1 MEPRNIDR
9 QRSTARQPY
18 RDGSALAYEQEPRV
32 PGFCPAAPRSL
43 EELGLPFSFVS
54 DLVLKI
60 MYFNVNI
67 LGRDIATRAC
77 LPWSITSEALNFLAS
92 EGYCGTTGIRG
103 TAGPGTDF
111 AESLQYLVTNLGR
124 ERARELLELN
134 QYAGPAP
141 VHLDDYL
148 ESARFLVEEA
158 PVVSRDQ
165 LTQALSHLV
174 VPEAVVDVL
183 GTALTSR
190 QALFL
195 YGPPGNGKSS
205 IAEACAEILG
215 DPIFIPHALYVHGEV
230 IRLFDP
236 VHHRS
241 VSGPPLS
248 HDRRWVLVYR
258 PVIHAGGELKGN
270 ELELAF
276 DRSLGFYEAPL
287 QLKANG
293 GIFHVDDFGRQMIP
307 PRQILN
313 RLIVPLESGIDY
325 LNVARA
331 GTTVSVPYATMLLL
345 STNLDPGEL
354 VDEAFLRRVRY
365 KAHVPDP
372 NADQFRLIFRRVCE
386 AQGVKYSS
394 KAVDYLLERHYA
406 PGGRPLRGCHPRDL
420 VGQLVAMAR
429 YLGLTPEFSPELM
442 DRVCLSYFAD
452 IRPSTTQHLG
462 GSARTLS

>member
-1 MEPRNIDR
+1 MKPQLSERMSSSPDR
-9 QRSTARQPY
+9 RATGLAR
-18 RDGSALAYEQEPRV
+18 ALVDQGHE
-32 PGFCPAAPRSL
+32 PGFRPSEPHSL
-43 EELGLPFSFVS
+43 QELGLPFSFVS
-54 DLVLKI
+54 DLILKI
-60 MYFNVNI
+60 MYFNGNI
-67 LGRDIATRAC
+67 LGRDIAARAC
-77 LPWSITSEALNFLAS
+77 LPWSVASEALTFLAS

-103 TAGPGTDF
+103 THGPGDDF
-111 AESLQYLVTNLGR
+111 AESFQYLVTNTGR
-124 ERARELLELN
+124 DRAREILELN

-148 ESARFLVEEA
+148 ESASSLADEA
-158 PVVSRDQ
+158 PVVLAEELQ
-165 LTQALSHLV
+165 QALRHLV
-174 VPEAVVDVL
+174 VPEQLIEVV
-183 GTALTSR
+183 GTALTGR

-205 IAEACAEILG
+205 IAEACATVLG

-236 VHHRS
+236 VHHRL
-241 VSGPPLS
+241 VSGPPIP

-258 PVIHAGGELKGN
+258 PVVHAGGELRGN

-331 GTTVSVPYATMLLL
+331 GTTISVPYATVLLL

-365 KAHVPDP
+365 KALVPDP
-372 NADQFRLIFRRVCE
+372 TAEQFRLILQRICQSRGIQYRDDV
-386 AQGVKYSS
+386 
-394 KAVDYLLERHYA
+394 VDYLLQKHYA
-406 PGGRPLRGCHPRDL
+406 PVGRALRGCHPRDL
-420 VGQLVAMAR
+420 VDQIVATAR
-429 YLGLTPEFSPELM
+429 YLGIHPELSRDLV
-442 DRVCLSYFAD
+442 DRVARAYFSD
-452 IRPSTTQHLG
+452 IRTSPNQHLG
-462 GSARTLS
+462 GDARTLS

>member
-1 MEPRNIDR
+1 MKPQTSERLTSFPADNADGL
-9 QRSTARQPY
+9 AR
-18 RDGSALAYEQEPRV
+18 AYAPHGHV
-32 PGFCPAAPRSL
+32 PGFCPPSPDSL
-43 EELGLPFSFVS
+43 EEVGLPFSFVS
-54 DLVLKI
+54 ELILKI
-60 MYFNVNI
+60 MYFNGNI
-67 LGRDIATRAC
+67 LGRDIAARAC
-77 LPWSITSEALNFLAS
+77 LPWSVTSEALTFLAS

-103 TAGPGTDF
+103 TQGPGDDF
-111 AESLQYLVTNLGR
+111 AESLQYLVTNTGR
-124 ERARELLELN
+124 ERAREILELN

-148 ESARFLVEEA
+148 ESARSLAEEA
-158 PVVSRDQ
+158 PAVSAEE
-165 LTQALSHLV
+165 LEQALRHLV
-174 VPEAVVDVL
+174 VPEQLIEVV
-183 GTALTSR
+183 GTALTGR

-205 IAEACAEILG
+205 IAEACATVLG

-236 VHHRS
+236 VHHRL
-241 VSGPPLS
+241 VSGPPIP

-258 PVIHAGGELKGN
+258 PVVHAGGELKGN

-276 DRSLGFYEAPL
+276 DRGLGFYEAPL

-331 GTTVSVPYATMLLL
+331 GTTVSVPYATVLLL

-365 KAHVPDP
+365 KALVPDP
-372 NADQFRLIFRRVCE
+372 TAEQFRVIFQRVC
-386 AQGVKYSS
+386 QSRGIHYRDD
-394 KAVDYLLERHYA
+394 AVDYLLGKHYA
-406 PGGRPLRGCHPRDL
+406 PVGRPLRGCHPRDL
-420 VGQLVAMAR
+420 VDQAVATAR
-429 YLGLTPEFSPELM
+429 YLGIRPELSRDLI
-442 DRVCLSYFAD
+442 DRVARAYFSD
-452 IRPSTTQHLG
+452 IRTSATQHLG
-462 GSARTLS
+462 GGARTLQ